1 MYLVE
6 SYFIRGKIDMS
17 VVAKSV
23 IDTEYKLYINGQW
36 VEGSEGK
43 KMATYS
49 PSTGEKLSE
58 FVDASHA
65 DVDAAVEAAQEA
77 FKTWKTVGV
86 EERSKL
92 LLKIADLIDEN
103 KEHLAMVETLDNGKP
118 LRETMGADVPLSADH
133 FRYFAGVIR
142 SEEGTAKELN
152 DTSITITL
160 KEPIGVVGQVIPWNF
175 PLLMAAWKIAPA
187 IAAGNTVVIH
197 PSSSTP
203 LSLLELAKIFD
214 QVLPAGVVNVIT
226 GKGSDS
232 GDYMLH
238 HEGFAKLA
246 FTGSTEVGYK
256 VARAAADRLIPATL
270 ELGGKSANIFFN
282 DAPWER
288 AIEGAQSGILFN
300 QGQVCSAG
308 SRIFVQEGIYD
319 KFVSELK
326 EKFESLNVGLPW
338 EEGVQM
344 GAQINQGQLDKI
356 LKYVEIGQA
365 EGATLVTGGYQLKEN
380 GLENGAFMAPTI
392 LADASNDMRIAQ
404 EEIFGPVATVI
415 KFKTEEEVI
424 RLANDTEYGLGGGV
438 WTSDLNTALRV
449 ARKVETGRMWVNQYT
464 NFSAGTPF
472 GGYKKSG
479 IGRETYKSI
488 LDAYTQT
495 KNIFIST
502 KVEKDGLY

>member
-1 MYLVE
+1 
-6 SYFIRGKIDMS
+6 MS
-17 VVAKSV
+17 IAVSNVVDK
-23 IDTEYKLYINGQW
+23 EYKLYINGQW
-36 VEGSEGK
+36 VESNGGK
-43 KMATYS
+43 VMATYN
-49 PSTGEKLSE
+49 PSTGEKLAD
-58 FVDASHA
+58 FIDASYA
-65 DVDAAVEAAQEA
+65 DVDAAVQAAQEA
-77 FKTWKTVGV
+77 FKTWKLVGV

-103 KEHLAMVETLDNGKP
+103 REHIAMVETLDNGKP
-118 LRETMGADVPLSADH
+118 LRETLNADVPLSADH

-142 SEEGTAKELN
+142 SEEGTAKEL
-152 DTSITITL
+152 DDQTLTITL
-160 KEPIGVVGQVIPWNF
+160 KEPIGVVGQIIPWNF

-197 PSSSTP
+197 PSSTTP
-203 LSLLELAKIFD
+203 LSVLELAKLLD

-226 GKGSDS
+226 GRGSYS
-232 GDYMLH
+232 GDYMLK
-238 HEGFAKLA
+238 HEGFSKLA
-246 FTGSTEVGYK
+246 FTGSTEVGYT
-256 VARAAADRLIPATL
+256 VAKAAADRIIPATL

-282 DAPWER
+282 DASWER
-288 AIEGAQSGILFN
+288 AVEGAANGILFN

-319 KFVSELK
+319 KFLAALK
-326 EKFESLNVGLPW
+326 EKFESVNVGLPW

-344 GAQINQGQLDKI
+344 GAQINQRQLDKI
-356 LKYVEIGQA
+356 LEYVEIGKN
-365 EGATLVTGGYQLKEN
+365 EGAKVITGGYQLKED
-380 GLENGAFMAPTI
+380 GLDKGVFMAPTI
-392 LADASNDMRIAQ
+392 LEGTNDMRIAQ

-424 RLANDTEYGLGGGV
+424 AMANDSEYGLGGGV
-438 WTSDLNTALRV
+438 WTSNLNTALRV

-495 KNIFIST
+495 KNIFISM
-502 KVEKDGLY
+502 KEEADGLY